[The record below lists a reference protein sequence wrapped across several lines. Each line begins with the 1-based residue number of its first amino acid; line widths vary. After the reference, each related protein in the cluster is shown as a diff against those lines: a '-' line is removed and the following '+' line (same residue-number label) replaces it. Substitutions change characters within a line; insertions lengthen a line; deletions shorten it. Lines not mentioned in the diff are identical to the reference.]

1 MSVSN
6 VTYAGVDVL
15 SAETILN
22 PVMAVDDGSKGKS
35 IVRSPEVVTFLFFI
49 RYGAY
54 PYACG
59 FDLIGSIYSHSGIN
73 SQSEIA
79 LFFLMGVILIAVV
92 KVVMCSRGGLSL

>member
-54 PYACG
+54 AYD
-59 FDLIGSIYSHSGIN
+59 FDLISSICSHSGIN

-79 LFFLMGVILIAVV
+79 LFFLMGVILIVYRTG
-92 KVVMCSRGGLSL
+92 CRT